1 MLVLTTKERANTIP
15 SVCSIKPPSDLKT
28 EPHGHHQPDRQLSI
42 PLALHTSIT
51 QSDADFY
58 HSSCE
63 VLLGC
68 QGIEKKMVRVAFSF
82 VGQLRADSVRYRQ
95 AYTWQHTGNGCS
107 ATRSSFKSVDFPF
120 DVSRWSGC
128 RIPHLLHVTTRY
140 HSNGSQIDRGMA
152 ALAGICLGKRRA
164 SIAAYRSVAGF
175 VYEKQGKSVANPI
188 ALEGPLLPL
197 EQWRT
202 NPCRIRAAK
211 TARVGRPPLYL
222 FKNS

>member
-107 ATRSSFKSVDFPF
+107 ATRSSLRALTFPLTCHGEA
-120 DVSRWSGC
+120 V
-128 RIPHLLHVTTRY
+128 
-140 HSNGSQIDRGMA
+140 
-152 ALAGICLGKRRA
+152 
-164 SIAAYRSVAGF
+164 AAYRISYTLQQDTTQTVRRLIGAWPHWPEF
-175 VYEKQGKSVANPI
+175 V
-188 ALEGPLLPL
+188 
-197 EQWRT
+197 
-202 NPCRIRAAK
+202 
-211 TARVGRPPLYL
+211 
-222 FKNS
+222 